1 MYLTKE
7 EFNAIEKALGMLPNG
22 EEYKQLDK
30 ENQDIIV
37 EADVSMLN
45 VLKREREKSNK
56 FPCLLINKIKSL
68 RN

>member
-7 EFNAIEKALGMLPNG
+7 EFDAIDKALYMLPSG

-37 EADVSMLN
+37 EADMSMIN
-45 VLKREREKSNK
+45 VLRREKKKQNK
-56 FPCLLINKIKSL
+56 FPHLLIKKIKNL
-68 RN
+68 YH

>member
-1 MYLTKE
+1 MTKE

-30 ENQDIIV
+30 ASQDIIIK
-37 EADVSMLN
+37 ADVSMIN
-45 VLKREREKSNK
+45 VLRREKEKSKK
-56 FPCLLINKIKSL
+56 FPHLLVKKIKSL

>member
-7 EFNAIEKALGMLPNG
+7 EFDAIEKALSMLPNG
-22 EEYKQLDK
+22 EKYKQLDK
-30 ENQDIIV
+30 ASQDIIV

-56 FPCLLINKIKSL
+56 FPHLLINKIKSL